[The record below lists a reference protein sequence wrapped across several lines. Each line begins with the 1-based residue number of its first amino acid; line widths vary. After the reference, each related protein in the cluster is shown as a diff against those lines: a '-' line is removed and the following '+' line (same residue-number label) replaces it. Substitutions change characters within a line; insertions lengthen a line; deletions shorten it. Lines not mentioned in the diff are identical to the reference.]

1 MTARY
6 RCTGCGNLTRFEVVA
21 SQRTQAL
28 YHYSVGGELSV
39 EQEEVLDAR
48 VEQVTCVWCGATG
61 DRISEVAP
69 GARAGE
75 DAGLAAGET
84 AVAEG

>member
-21 SQRTQAL
+21 SQRTHAL

-69 GARAGE
+69 DEGAGDE
-75 DAGLAAGET
+75 AAATPRE
-84 AVAEG
+84 